1 MGRMSN
7 SLPRTINQQQLE
19 LKAQLQMAN
28 NSSKKPETTTSDYKT
43 NMMILPNIQINSN
56 PNRN

>member
-28 NSSKKPETTTSDYKT
+28 NSSKKPETTSDYKT
-43 NMMILPNIQINSN
+43 NMMILPNI
-56 PNRN
+56 